1 MKTVCRFLV
10 GSDVHYKAETDV
22 EKERFEAGMRYAYA
36 YAALQPYA
44 AVDAL
49 FIVGDFANSGSETE
63 MLKFKGSLDRSVAPE
78 TKIVLSMASH
88 EFHSEDGEA
97 GALARFGRIF
107 GQAPDVHAQICGF
120 HFISLTTESGCRI
133 KEGKQAWL
141 REELKKAA
149 ADDPKKPIFVFQHP
163 HLSGTVYGSVNWGE
177 DDIIAIL
184 MDYPQAIDF
193 SGHSHAPINDP
204 RSIHQRYFTSV
215 GTGSFSYFELD
226 EFDMLYGTV
235 PPDADQCAQ
244 FHIVEVRGDDSVLI
258 KPFDVPS
265 GRFFEPAYLIGRPWD
280 PASFV
285 YTDARYKT
293 GKAPYFTMDQTARV
307 SAENGTA
314 TVCFPQAK
322 GEERPNTYT
331 ITVRN
336 AENNLIVRQINV
348 PSSYYLQT
356 MPEQV
361 KVPFSIAPGSYRAEI
376 RANGFWHNASNP
388 LTVQFDC

>member
-10 GSDVHYKAETDV
+10 GSDVHYKTDTDV
-22 EKERFEAGMRYAYA
+22 EKERFATGMRYAYA
-36 YAALQPYA
+36 YAASREYT

-49 FIVGDFANSGSETE
+49 FIVGDFANSGSEGE
-63 MLKFKGSLDRSVAPE
+63 MLKFKGSLDRCIAPG
-78 TKIVLSMASH
+78 TKTVLSMASH
-88 EFHSEDGEA
+88 EFRAEGGEA
-97 GALARFGRIF
+97 GALRQFDRIF
-107 GQAPDVHAQICGF
+107 RQAPDVHTVVNGF
-120 HFISLTTESGCRI
+120 HFISLTTENGCRI
-133 KEGKQAWL
+133 KEPKQAWL
-141 REELKKAA
+141 REALKTAA

-163 HLSGTVYGSVNWGE
+163 HLSGTVYGSINWGE

-184 MDYPQAIDF
+184 MDYPQTVDF

-244 FHIVEVRGDDSVLI
+244 FHIVEVREDHSVLI
-258 KPFDVPS
+258 RPFDVLS
-265 GRFFEPAYLIGRPWD
+265 GRFFEPDYLIERPWD

-293 GKAPYFTMDQTARV
+293 GNAPYFTMDQKARAAV
-307 SAENGTA
+307 ENGTV

-322 GEERPNTYT
+322 GEERPDTYT
-331 ITVRN
+331 LTVRN
-336 AENNLIVRQINV
+336 AENGLIVKQINV

-361 KVPFSIAPGSYRAEI
+361 KIEFSLRPGGYRAEI
-376 RANGFWHNASNP
+376 RANGFWYNASEP
-388 LTVQFDC
+388 LTVQFEC